1 MNSPTSVP
9 DGIYRGTLAVID
21 LDAIADNLHALRSL
35 LPRSVAIC
43 AIVKA
48 DAYGH
53 GAVPVSRELEARGV
67 EAFGVATIEEGLEL
81 RQAGIER
88 PILVLGVGSSGID
101 AAQEHGLAPVI
112 YSPNMAERVSQA
124 ARRMKKPLAVHL
136 KIDTGMGRLG
146 LLADEWK
153 GVLEDLLG
161 NPWIQVQ
168 GIATHFSSAD
178 SDAKFTRVQLARFKE
193 AMARAGGIR
202 NPPAKQIHAANSA
215 GLVHHPESVFTMVR
229 PGLLLYGA
237 YPEPGLREKVTVRPA
252 MTFKTQV
259 LYLKSLPP
267 GSPVSYGR
275 TFHTDRASRIA
286 TLPVG
291 YADGY
296 RRDLSNRGW
305 VLIRGCEAPVVG
317 NVTMDLIMVD
327 VTDIPDVAEGDDVIL
342 FGAAG
347 GNCLPVEELAER
359 IETISYELLCAVS
372 RRVPRV
378 YTRGGK
384 IVDAP

>member
-1 MNSPTSVP
+1 MNSPLSLPNRT
-9 DGIYRGTLAVID
+9 YRETLAVID
-21 LDAIADNLHALRSL
+21 LDAIADNLHALRNL
-35 LPRSVAIC
+35 LPRPVAIC
-43 AIVKA
+43 AVVKA

-88 PILVLGVGSSGID
+88 SVLVLGVGFTGIE
-101 AAQEHGLAPVI
+101 AAQEHRLEPVI
-112 YSPNMAERVSQA
+112 YSPGTAERVSRA
-124 ARRMKKPLAVHL
+124 ARRMKKPLSVHL

-146 LLADEWK
+146 LLEDEWK
-153 GVLEDLLG
+153 GILEDLLE

-168 GIATHFSSAD
+168 GIATHFASAD
-178 SDAKFTRVQLARFKE
+178 SDTEFTRTQLARFKE
-193 AMARAGGIR
+193 AIEAAGGIR
-202 NPPAKQIHAANSA
+202 TPPAEQIHAANSA
-215 GLVHHPESVFTMVR
+215 GLTAHPESAFTMVR

-237 YPEPGLREKVTVRPA
+237 YPEPGLRERIRVRPA

-275 TFHTDRASRIA
+275 TFYTKRASRIA

-305 VLIRGCEAPVVG
+305 VLIRGRQAPVVG

-327 VTDIPDVAEGDDVIL
+327 VTDIPDVSEGDEVIL
-342 FGAAG
+342 FGAEG
-347 GNCLPVEELAER
+347 GNYLPVEDLAER
-359 IETISYELLCAVS
+359 IGTISYELLCAVS
-372 RRVPRV
+372 RRVPRI